1 MNSEISGVSRRIV
14 AVLAAIALAAGLGAC
29 GKQEDQAK
37 TGSSLERVVKI
48 GHAAPLTGEIAH
60 LGKDNENGARLA
72 IEEANAKGLT
82 IGGQKVVFEF
92 LSEDDEGKE
101 NKGPIIAQKFV
112 DAKVAG
118 VVGHLN
124 SGVTIPASVVYN
136 EAGIPMISGSAT
148 NPKLT
153 ERGLKVAFRTVGR
166 DDQQGPAIASYLNAQ
181 FKPRTV
187 AVVDDATSYG
197 EGLADQVELTLK
209 AAGVSVLPREKGTKD
224 TKDWKA
230 ILTKLKGKK
239 PDAIFYG
246 GMDSAGGP
254 LIKQGRELGI
264 KAVFAFGDGACSE
277 KMHELAGAAAEGMVC
292 SQAGIPA
299 LAASKGFLDAF
310 KKRFNSDPIIYAPFT
325 YDAANLLIASMQ
337 KADSADPAKY
347 LPELAKISY
356 EGASGRIQ
364 FDAKG
369 DREDA
374 EMTIF
379 TMKAGKVVP
388 VAIIK
393 GGNSVKF
400 EDYVKAAESGM
411 KK

>member
-1 MNSEISGVSRRIV
+1 
-14 AVLAAIALAAGLGAC
+14 
-29 GKQEDQAK
+29 
-37 TGSSLERVVKI
+37 
-48 GHAAPLTGEIAH
+48 
-60 LGKDNENGARLA
+60 
-72 IEEANAKGLT
+72 
-82 IGGQKVVFEF
+82 
-92 LSEDDEGKE
+92 
-101 NKGPIIAQKFV
+101 
-112 DAKVAG
+112 
-118 VVGHLN
+118 
-124 SGVTIPASVVYN
+124 
-136 EAGIPMISGSAT
+136 
-148 NPKLT
+148 
-153 ERGLKVAFRTVGR
+153 
-166 DDQQGPAIASYLNAQ
+166 
-181 FKPRTV
+181 
-187 AVVDDATSYG
+187 
-197 EGLADQVELTLK
+197 LTLK

-299 LAASKGFLDAF
+299 MAASKSFLEAF

-337 KADSADPAKY
+337 KAESADPAKY
-347 LPELAKISY
+347 LPELAKINY

-369 DREDA
+369 DRKDA

-379 TMKAGKVVP
+379 TMKAGKVEP

>member
-1 MNSEISGVSRRIV
+1 
-14 AVLAAIALAAGLGAC
+14 
-29 GKQEDQAK
+29 
-37 TGSSLERVVKI
+37 
-48 GHAAPLTGEIAH
+48 
-60 LGKDNENGARLA
+60 
-72 IEEANAKGLT
+72 
-82 IGGQKVVFEF
+82 
-92 LSEDDEGKE
+92 
-101 NKGPIIAQKFV
+101 
-112 DAKVAG
+112 
-118 VVGHLN
+118 
-124 SGVTIPASVVYN
+124 
-136 EAGIPMISGSAT
+136 
-148 NPKLT
+148 
-153 ERGLKVAFRTVGR
+153 
-166 DDQQGPAIASYLNAQ
+166 
-181 FKPRTV
+181 
-187 AVVDDATSYG
+187 
-197 EGLADQVELTLK
+197 
-209 AAGVSVLPREKGTKD
+209 
-224 TKDWKA
+224 
-230 ILTKLKGKK
+230 
-239 PDAIFYG
+239 
-246 GMDSAGGP
+246 
-254 LIKQGRELGI
+254 
-264 KAVFAFGDGACSE
+264 
-277 KMHELAGAAAEGMVC
+277 MVC

-400 EDYVKAAESGM
+400 EDYVKAADSGM